1 MYIVGAKTKLRA
13 MMIAYL
19 LHCTVP
25 FYIVGAFAAVSIVTA
40 VMFHSCVVCAVT
52 AGDVVN
58 SQLATYAGSHD
69 NCVQYVDCFF
79 LILDSVSHVDAVKQF
94 FSKSLSFLKKPAS
107 ATRHATA

>member
-52 AGDVVN
+52 ARLRAMIIVYSTVRR
-58 SQLATYAGSHD
+58 L
-69 NCVQYVDCFF
+69 FF
-79 LILDSVSHVDAVKQF
+79 LCS
-94 FSKSLSFLKKPAS
+94 SLIRMQSGS
-107 ATRHATA
+107 A

>member
-25 FYIVGAFAAVSIVTA
+25 LYIVGAFAAVCIVTA

-52 AGDVVN
+52 ARLRAMIIVYSTVRR
-58 SQLATYAGSHD
+58 L
-69 NCVQYVDCFF
+69 FF
-79 LILDSVSHVDAVKQF
+79 FAH
-94 FSKSLSFLKKPAS
+94 P
-107 ATRHATA
+107 

>member
-1 MYIVGAKTKLRA
+1 VRLPTVLIVCVVAATYVLWSFIADAAMYIVGAKTKLRA

-52 AGDVVN
+52 ARLRAMIIVYSTVRR
-58 SQLATYAGSHD
+58 L
-69 NCVQYVDCFF
+69 FF
-79 LILDSVSHVDAVKQF
+79 FAR
-94 FSKSLSFLKKPAS
+94 P
-107 ATRHATA
+107 

>member
-1 MYIVGAKTKLRA
+1 MIAEAAMYIVGAKTKLRA

-52 AGDVVN
+52 ARLRAMIIVYSTVRRLFVFC
-58 SQLATYAGSHD
+58 SSLIRMQSGS
-69 NCVQYVDCFF
+69 
-79 LILDSVSHVDAVKQF
+79 A
-94 FSKSLSFLKKPAS
+94 
-107 ATRHATA
+107 

>member
-1 MYIVGAKTKLRA
+1 MIAEAAMYIVGAKTKLRA

-52 AGDVVN
+52 ARLRAMIIVYSTVRRLFFFC
-58 SQLATYAGSHD
+58 SSLIRMQSGS
-69 NCVQYVDCFF
+69 
-79 LILDSVSHVDAVKQF
+79 A
-94 FSKSLSFLKKPAS
+94 
-107 ATRHATA
+107 

>member
-1 MYIVGAKTKLRA
+1 MIAEAAMYIVGAKTKLRA

-52 AGDVVN
+52 ARLRAMIIVYSTVRR
-58 SQLATYAGSHD
+58 L
-69 NCVQYVDCFF
+69 FF
-79 LILDSVSHVDAVKQF
+79 FAR
-94 FSKSLSFLKKPAS
+94 P
-107 ATRHATA
+107 

>member
-52 AGDVVN
+52 ARLRAMIIVYSTVRR
-58 SQLATYAGSHD
+58 L
-69 NCVQYVDCFF
+69 FF
-79 LILDSVSHVDAVKQF
+79 F
-94 FSKSLSFLKKPAS
+94 FSSFIRMQSGS
-107 ATRHATA
+107 A

>member
-25 FYIVGAFAAVSIVTA
+25 LYIVGAFAAVYIVTA

-52 AGDVVN
+52 ARLRAMIIVYSTVRR
-58 SQLATYAGSHD
+58 
-69 NCVQYVDCFF
+69 FF
-79 LILDSVSHVDAVKQF
+79 FAR
-94 FSKSLSFLKKPAS
+94 P
-107 ATRHATA
+107 

>member
-52 AGDVVN
+52 ARLRAMIIVYSTVRRFF
-58 SQLATYAGSHD
+58 
-69 NCVQYVDCFF
+69 FF
-79 LILDSVSHVDAVKQF
+79 LLVLD
-94 FSKSLSFLKKPAS
+94 
-107 ATRHATA
+107 

>member
-52 AGDVVN
+52 ARLRAMIIVYSTVRRLFVFC
-58 SQLATYAGSHD
+58 SP
-69 NCVQYVDCFF
+69 
-79 LILDSVSHVDAVKQF
+79 LIRMQSGNA
-94 FSKSLSFLKKPAS
+94 
-107 ATRHATA
+107 

>member
-25 FYIVGAFAAVSIVTA
+25 LYIVGAFAAVYIVTA

-52 AGDVVN
+52 ARLRAMLIVYSTVRRLFFFC
-58 SQLATYAGSHD
+58 SSLIRMQSGS
-69 NCVQYVDCFF
+69 
-79 LILDSVSHVDAVKQF
+79 A
-94 FSKSLSFLKKPAS
+94 
-107 ATRHATA
+107 

>member
-25 FYIVGAFAAVSIVTA
+25 LYIVGAFAAVYIVTA

-52 AGDVVN
+52 ARLRAMIIVYSTVRR
-58 SQLATYAGSHD
+58 L
-69 NCVQYVDCFF
+69 FF
-79 LILDSVSHVDAVKQF
+79 FAR
-94 FSKSLSFLKKPAS
+94 P
-107 ATRHATA
+107 

>member
-25 FYIVGAFAAVSIVTA
+25 LYIVGAFAAVYIVTA

-52 AGDVVN
+52 ARLRAMIIVYSTVRRLFFFC
-58 SQLATYAGSHD
+58 SSLIRMQSGS
-69 NCVQYVDCFF
+69 
-79 LILDSVSHVDAVKQF
+79 A
-94 FSKSLSFLKKPAS
+94 
-107 ATRHATA
+107 

>member
-25 FYIVGAFAAVSIVTA
+25 LYIVGAFAAVYIVTA

-52 AGDVVN
+52 ARLRAMIIVYSTVRRFFFFC
-58 SQLATYAGSHD
+58 SSLIRMQSGS
-69 NCVQYVDCFF
+69 
-79 LILDSVSHVDAVKQF
+79 A
-94 FSKSLSFLKKPAS
+94 
-107 ATRHATA
+107 

>member
-52 AGDVVN
+52 ARLRAMIIVYSTVRR
-58 SQLATYAGSHD
+58 L
-69 NCVQYVDCFF
+69 FF
-79 LILDSVSHVDAVKQF
+79 LLILDYDAVRQCMMRG
-94 FSKSLSFLKKPAS
+94 LSFPQKPAS
-107 ATRHATA
+107 ATPHATA

>member
-25 FYIVGAFAAVSIVTA
+25 LYIVGAFAAVYIVTA

-52 AGDVVN
+52 ARLRAMIIVYSTVRRFFFC
-58 SQLATYAGSHD
+58 SSLIRMQSGS
-69 NCVQYVDCFF
+69 
-79 LILDSVSHVDAVKQF
+79 A
-94 FSKSLSFLKKPAS
+94 
-107 ATRHATA
+107 

>member
-1 MYIVGAKTKLRA
+1 MADAAMYIVGAKTKLRA

-52 AGDVVN
+52 ARLRAMIIVYSTVRRVFFC
-58 SQLATYAGSHD
+58 SSLIRMQSGS
-69 NCVQYVDCFF
+69 
-79 LILDSVSHVDAVKQF
+79 A
-94 FSKSLSFLKKPAS
+94 
-107 ATRHATA
+107 

>member
-1 MYIVGAKTKLRA
+1 MCSCCYIRTVLWSFIADAAMYIVGAKTKLRA

-52 AGDVVN
+52 ARLRAMIIVYSTVRRLFFFC
-58 SQLATYAGSHD
+58 SSLIRMQSGS
-69 NCVQYVDCFF
+69 
-79 LILDSVSHVDAVKQF
+79 A
-94 FSKSLSFLKKPAS
+94 
-107 ATRHATA
+107 